1 MTFAL
6 REWVAES
13 CGDRELTTS
22 KRGPS
27 ETREVPCRFRLE
39 GRVCLRICDAFSAEV
54 CSVFFYVF
62 CLLVLCPRSPPG
74 RPLFSRSRWAGKACD
89 SRRCCRSDPA
99 GGQTSSL
106 QEIQASKCIP
116 SRAITFPPRGRPAGK
131 ASARARTPR
140 DSRPFARGVRDGPAR
155 RKGCVKTGSP
165 GGAALDLPGE
175 WSISRVS
182 AARCLPLRLHVLR
195 RARRC

>member
-1 MTFAL
+1 MLVL

-54 CSVFFYVF
+54 CSVFFFFFFKSSVYWFFVPDPPSPSF
-62 CLLVLCPRSPPG
+62 PPG

-140 DSRPFARGVRDGPAR
+140 DSRPFARGVRDGPAAVRDASR
-155 RKGCVKTGSP
+155 RVP
-165 GGAALDLPGE
+165 LGAPRP
-175 WSISRVS
+175 ISRGNG
-182 AARCLPLRLHVLR
+182 R
-195 RARRC
+195 

>member
-1 MTFAL
+1 MSSVYWFF
-6 REWVAES
+6 VP
-13 CGDRELTTS
+13 DP
-22 KRGPS
+22 PS
-27 ETREVPCRFRLE
+27 PSF
-39 GRVCLRICDAFSAEV
+39 
-54 CSVFFYVF
+54 
-62 CLLVLCPRSPPG
+62 PPG